1 MPTEKQTREAIAD
14 LIRLAAPDAVVIPR
28 NQLGLLADGDFAA
41 LVSTSASNRLR
52 GWIVTQS
59 AAELIQQFSIYAD
72 YRYTWRIVQIHE
84 YKTGNDSTNSEDT
97 FASERDAVISA
108 FLNPAVVS
116 GITQPVI
123 DDLGNMG
130 AITFSGANSITVAP
144 GREGG
149 KRVHI
154 ADGSISAICKVGVC
168 T

>member
-1 MPTEKQTREAIAD
+1 MPTEKETREAIAD

-41 LVSTSASNRLR
+41 LISTSTAKIR

-59 AAELIQQFSIYAD
+59 GAELLTQGQAWAD
-72 YRYTWRIVQIHE
+72 YRYTWQIVQIHE
-84 YKTGNDSTNSEDT
+84 YKTGDNDTNSEDA
-97 FASERDAVISA
+97 FASEREDILEA
-108 FLNPAVVS
+108 FLNPSAVT
-116 GITQPVI
+116 GITQGVL
-123 DDLGNMG
+123 DDLGNING
-130 AITFSGANSITVAP
+130 VSFPAGSIRVAP

-154 ADGSISAICKVGVC
+154 ADGTISAEIKVGVC

>member
-1 MPTEKQTREAIAD
+1 MATEKQTREAIAD

-41 LVSTSASNRLR
+41 LINTAASKIR

-59 AAELIQQFSIYAD
+59 GAELIQQFSIYAD
-72 YRYTWRIVQIHE
+72 YRYTWRVVQIHE
-84 YKTGNDSTNSEDT
+84 YKTGDDTTNSEDT

-108 FLNPAVVS
+108 FLNPAIVS
-116 GITQPVI
+116 GVTQLVI
-123 DDLGNMG
+123 DDLGNIG
-130 AITFSGANSITVAP
+130 ALSFGGANSITVAP

-168 T
+168 S

>member
-41 LVSTSASNRLR
+41 LINTAASKIR

-59 AAELIQQFSIYAD
+59 GAELIQQFSIYAD
-72 YRYTWRIVQIHE
+72 YRYTWRVVQIHE
-84 YKTGNDSTNSEDT
+84 YKTGDDTTNSEDT

-108 FLNPAVVS
+108 FLNPAIVS
-116 GITQPVI
+116 GITQSVI
-123 DDLGNMG
+123 DDLGNIG
-130 AITFSGANSITVAP
+130 ALSFSGSNSITVAP

-154 ADGSISAICKVGVC
+154 ADGTISAICKVGVC
-168 T
+168 S

>member
-41 LVSTSASNRLR
+41 LINTAASKIR

-59 AAELIQQFSIYAD
+59 GAELIQQFSIYAD
-72 YRYTWRIVQIHE
+72 YRYTWRVVQIHE
-84 YKTGNDSTNSEDT
+84 YKTGDDTTNSEDT

-108 FLNPAVVS
+108 FLNPAIVS
-116 GITQPVI
+116 GVTQSVI
-123 DDLGNMG
+123 DNLGNIG
-130 AITFSGANSITVAP
+130 ALSFGGANSITVAP

-154 ADGSISAICKVGVC
+154 ADGTISAICKVGVC
-168 T
+168 A